1 MPHPQLPHDLKSDL
15 VITAED
21 AICFLLQRR
30 LQCINGLPGRFHA
43 GMNEPLVY
51 RNAKF
56 CESTQITAC
65 AVGVDRVDGA
75 AHQQRDA
82 LGAQLQ
88 KNAGHLAGG
97 SDLIV
102 VCLRDGLVLAA
113 SDKHERRLVLPQKV
127 DAGVVCHGVG
137 QDHAVHLVV
146 GQLPLQLRVLGIGGV
161 AEHQVIAA
169 LVCHGADAAHT
180 LAQKGQIQRNKTLR
194 HDHGDVVGAQLFTAL
209 CQSRLGTGASH
220 IGVYLGAG
228 LLADAPFA
236 GKCA

>member
-15 VITAED
+15 VIAAED
-21 AICFLLQRR
+21 AIRLLLQRSF
-30 LQCINGLPGRFHA
+30 QCIERLPGRFHA

-51 RNAKF
+51 RHAKF
-56 CESTQITAC
+56 RESTQITAC

-146 GQLPLQLRVLGIGGV
+146 SQLPPQLRVLGVGGV
-161 AEHQVIAA
+161 A
-169 LVCHGADAAHT
+169 
-180 LAQKGQIQRNKTLR
+180 
-194 HDHGDVVGAQLFTAL
+194 
-209 CQSRLGTGASH
+209 
-220 IGVYLGAG
+220 
-228 LLADAPFA
+228 
-236 GKCA
+236 